1 MRPIWLPLL
10 AFSVAAAAVLGL
22 QVLAVTLLFSGRAGS
37 LDLER
42 DGLTVLLASVPASSL
57 ALILIAILAA
67 RPPRRLAL
75 RLGPSRLPAWGV
87 AAAVV
92 GILALSQALDSLA
105 QLAGVGRG
113 PALDWMIHT
122 LASARPE
129 GLFLA
134 VLVVGGLAPLG
145 EELFFRGYLQAQ
157 LREVWRPGPA
167 IVVTAL
173 AFGLIHG
180 EWVHGLLA
188 AGLGLYLGLL
198 VERAGSVIPAMICHA
213 VNNTVSVL
221 LSSAGASPEG
231 RGVNAALLVLAGLVF
246 AASVVWL
253 RRLAPPPPAA

>member
-1 MRPIWLPLL
+1 MRPVWLALVVYS
-10 AFSVAAAAVLGL
+10 AAAAAVLGL
-22 QVLAVTLLFSGRAGS
+22 QVLAVTVLFAWRAGS

-42 DGLTVLLASVPASSL
+42 DGLTVLLVGVPVSSL
-57 ALILIAILAA
+57 ALIVIATLAA

-75 RLGPSRLPAWGV
+75 RLVPSRLPARGV

-92 GILALSQALDSLA
+92 GILALSQVLESLA

-113 PALDWMIHT
+113 HALDWMIHT
-122 LASARPE
+122 LASARPV
-129 GLFLA
+129 GLLLA
-134 VLVVGGLAPLG
+134 VLVVGGLAPFG
-145 EELFFRGYLQAQ
+145 EELFFRGYMLVQ

-188 AGLGLYLGLL
+188 AGLGLYLGFL

-221 LSSAGASPEG
+221 LSTAVVSPEG
-231 RGVNAALLVLAGLVF
+231 RGVNVALLVLAGLVF
-246 AASVVWL
+246 AASLVWL
-253 RRLAPPPPAA
+253 RRLAPPPAL